1 MFRARAFTV
10 GLLTTLVFHAGM
22 ASFFLVLALYLQQG
36 LGLTALASGEIFT
49 VLALGYVAASLY
61 APRLMRRWG
70 RQTLAAGALVMAAG
84 LILLRLTVARL
95 GVVGQVVTLSWAGGE
110 FRQKTILIHVCIV
123 LSRSRSSGSDGLP
136 YPIVQVCHTGP
147 FDDPRTLQFD
157 GRTRQVVEEP
167 DTLAEQH
174 GYQVDHDFV

>member
-1 MFRARAFTV
+1 LFRARAFTV

-95 GVVGQVVTLSWAGGE
+95 GVVGQVVTLS
-110 FRQKTILIHVCIV
+110 
-123 LSRSRSSGSDGLP
+123 
-136 YPIVQVCHTGP
+136 
-147 FDDPRTLQFD
+147 
-157 GRTRQVVEEP
+157 
-167 DTLAEQH
+167 
-174 GYQVDHDFV
+174 